1 MKTHTHLILSFLF
14 LFQFGFCEYNT
25 EELKE
30 IYGDTDPCEHY
41 ILKYS
46 MDEIK
51 ALDDRDFKIYEMQF
65 ITKEWGKYPSEE
77 VIRFFME
84 KKKHI
89 LCGYK
94 H

>member
-1 MKTHTHLILSFLF
+1 MKTHTHSILSFLF
-14 LFQFGFCEYNT
+14 LFQFGFCDYNT

-51 ALDDRDFKIYEMQF
+51 ALDERDFKIYEMQF
-65 ITKEWGKYPSEE
+65 EKCATQLKLKYYNNYTLLN
-77 VIRFFME
+77 F
-84 KKKHI
+84 
-89 LCGYK
+89 
-94 H
+94 